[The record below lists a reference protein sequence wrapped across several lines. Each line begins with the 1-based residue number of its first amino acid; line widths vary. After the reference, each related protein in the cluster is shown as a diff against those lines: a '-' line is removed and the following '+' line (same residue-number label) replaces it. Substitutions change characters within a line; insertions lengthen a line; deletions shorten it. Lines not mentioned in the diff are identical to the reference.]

1 MRLAIFIIIMILVR
15 IASELTAMD
24 ETWLFIL
31 EAVAGGSL
39 LFNYIWI
46 KRIRKSNRQTSRKVE
61 KRMGM

>member
-31 EAVAGGSL
+31 EAVAGIGL
-39 LFNYIWI
+39 LINFVRRRGEYGNSF
-46 KRIRKSNRQTSRKVE
+46 KERRCC
-61 KRMGM
+61 